1 MIDASTTQNA
11 FRIIEQL
18 AALCATPGISEKAK
32 EVSNEQ
38 IESILT
44 KIVKP
49 AVTEL
54 TAKTAGIIQR

>member
-11 FRIIEQL
+11 FQIIERL
-18 AALCATPGISEKAK
+18 AGLCATEGVSETAK
-32 EVSNEQ
+32 KVSNEQ
-38 IESILT
+38 IESLLT
-44 KIVKP
+44 KIIKP